1 MTRLTTKDSLSI
13 IKINLM
19 RTFLSL
25 SLICICI
32 VTTKVTTAQDLT
44 SDLKNYKT
52 TDYQRQSLDFTF
64 STTNSNSSYLYS
76 NMNTDTS
83 NVAVTEQKILNFN
96 SSVKSYPSYKRI
108 SVSRDKVQNDFI
120 NMNLENN
127 YRLSKNTK
135 EIPASEYSNNKSETL
150 NFGINAGR
158 STEKYYSKSPKRFLE
173 YGGSVGVGEN
183 YYSTRNVTDTTA
195 YKYSSNKIPL
205 SLQLTLGHGHGRLE
219 NIEDAV
225 EALYILNELKEKG
238 ITMKTVSE
246 EDIRQ
251 FADCITKIKQERFL
265 DERLYRQ
272 KSMTGLVNKL
282 LELGLI
288 DKESVSTFNTIADY
302 HYYAGFYPRYSGNV
316 LKYGAEPFVNY
327 TFESSN
333 PNDFQK
339 RAFTKGVAL
348 NVLYSSETPVS
359 LKWQKSLTLSAEYS
373 IQDEKSKYKTDDGDW
388 REFDSEPT
396 QAYNAYASYAVNYYP
411 NTRTSM
417 GAGGYGSFNHSDI
430 YKYSNLNI
438 GFSGHVNYY
447 ISERLKF
454 NINIQLYYYDTNS
467 SPSGE
472 MANSNTTGITS
483 NLNAGFTYSLF

>member
-1 MTRLTTKDSLSI
+1 MTRLTTKDSLSL

-25 SLICICI
+25 SLICLCI
-32 VTTKVTTAQDLT
+32 AIAKATTAQDLT
-44 SDLKNYKT
+44 FDLKNYKT
-52 TDYQRQSLDFTF
+52 TDYQRQSLDFPL
-64 STTNSNSSYLYS
+64 STTNSNSSYSYS
-76 NMNTDTS
+76 NQNTDTS
-83 NVAVTEQKILNFN
+83 NVVVTEQKNSNFT
-96 SSVKSYPSYKRI
+96 SSIKSNPSYKLI

-127 YRLSKNTK
+127 YRLSKITK

-150 NFGINAGR
+150 NFGIYAGR
-158 STEKYYSKSPKRFLE
+158 STEKYYSKSSKRFLE
-173 YGGSVGVGEN
+173 YGGSVGLGEN
-183 YYSTRNVTDTTA
+183 YYSTRNVTDTTVHE
-195 YKYSSNKIPL
+195 YSSNKIPL
-205 SLQLTLGHGHGRLE
+205 SLRLTLGHGHGRLE

-225 EALYILNELKEKG
+225 EALYILNELKENG
-238 ITMKTVSE
+238 ITMKTISE

-251 FADCITKIKQERFL
+251 FADCITKIKQERFF

-288 DKESVSTFNTIADY
+288 DKESISTFNTIADY
-302 HYYAGFYPRYSGNV
+302 HYYAGFNSRYSGNV

-327 TFESSN
+327 TFESSKTS
-333 PNDFQK
+333 DFQN

-348 NVLYSSETPVS
+348 NVSYNLETPVS

-373 IQDEKSKYKTDDGDW
+373 IQDEKSMYKTDEGDW
-388 REFDSEPT
+388 REFDSEQT
-396 QAYNAYASYAVNYYP
+396 QTYNAYASYAVNYSP

-417 GAGGYGSFNHSDI
+417 GAGVYGSFHHSDLD
-430 YKYSNLNI
+430 KYSNLNV
-438 GFSGHVNYY
+438 GLSGHVKYY

-454 NINIQLYYYDTNS
+454 NINLQLYYYDS
-467 SPSGE
+467 SSNTSGE
-472 MANSNTTGITS
+472 MANSNTNGITS

>member
-1 MTRLTTKDSLSI
+1 
-13 IKINLM
+13 M

-25 SLICICI
+25 SLICLCI
-32 VTTKVTTAQDLT
+32 ATAKVTTAQDLT
-44 SDLKNYKT
+44 FDLKNYKT

-64 STTNSNSSYLYS
+64 STDNSSLSYDIQ
-76 NMNTDTS
+76 NTDTS
-83 NVAVTEQKILNFN
+83 NVVVTEQKMLNFN
-96 SSVKSYPSYKRI
+96 SSVKSNPSYNRV
-108 SVSRDKVQNDFI
+108 SVSRDKVQNEFI

-127 YRLSKNTK
+127 YYSSKNTK
-135 EIPASEYSNNKSETL
+135 EISVGKHPSIKRETL
-150 NFGINAGR
+150 KFGINAGS
-158 STEKYYSKSPKRFLE
+158 STEKYYSKSSNRFLE
-173 YGGSVGVGEN
+173 YGGSVGLGEN
-183 YYSTRNVTDTTA
+183 YYSTRNVTDTTVHE
-195 YKYSSNKIPL
+195 YSSNKIPL

-238 ITMKTVSE
+238 ITTKTVSE

-251 FADCITKIKQERFL
+251 FADCITKIKQERFF

-288 DKESVSTFNTIADY
+288 DKESISTFNTIADY
-302 HYYAGFYPRYSGNV
+302 HYFAGFYPRYSGNV

-327 TFESSN
+327 TFGSN
-333 PNDFQK
+333 EPNDYQE

-348 NVLYSSETPVS
+348 NVLYNSETPVS
-359 LKWQKSLTLSAEYS
+359 LKWQKSLTLSAKYS
-373 IQDEKSKYKTDDGDW
+373 IQDEKSKYKGGGNDW
-388 REFDSEPT
+388 TNRDNEPT
-396 QAYNAYASYAVNYYP
+396 QTYNAYASYAVNYSP

-417 GAGGYGSFNHSDI
+417 GAGAYGSFHHSDLD
-430 YKYSNLNI
+430 KYSNLNV
-438 GFSGHVNYY
+438 GLSGHVKYY

-454 NINIQLYYYDTNS
+454 NINLQLYYYDSNS
-467 SPSGE
+467 NTSGE
-472 MANSNTTGITS
+472 MANSNTNGITS